1 MGRWRSVADSI
12 RRIDCNWKYVKYMR
26 VTDGALAMS
35 QSEADVL
42 WPYVS
47 ELEWPDI
54 AHVLDIVR
62 LPPESREGI
71 DSYIEMR
78 TAGVPHT
85 YIADF
90 STLYIAL
97 GPEWGVETIITLH
110 KAGVPSHYASV
121 LLSSFDTADAVSRL
135 YVAGVPLDYALD
147 CSIAGLQVD
156 RVLAAHNGGLPLEY
170 ATA

>member
-1 MGRWRSVADSI
+1 MADGI

-54 AHVLDIVR
+54 AHVIDIVR

-78 TAGVPHT
+78 TAGVPHF
-85 YIADF
+85 YIAEF
-90 STLYIAL
+90 PKVYIAN
-97 GPEWGVETIITLH
+97 EVEMVASEIIGLYRSE
-110 KAGVPSHYASV
+110 VPSHYASV
-121 LLSSFDTADAVSRL
+121 LISSFDAAAICQLHRAS
-135 YVAGVPLDYALD
+135 VPLDYALD
-147 CSIAGLQVD
+147 CSISGLDVD
-156 RVLAAHNGGLPLEY
+156 RVVAAHLAGLPLEY